1 MAIQLISPIE
11 RSPLLVKKFQN
22 LAGFCREEI
31 LALYMI
37 FNRGITPT
45 TTTVYLSLKLGTLHT
60 TRVHG
65 PCSRAVD
72 TGRVYRTWPGDVNTW
87 TGLEEAMNNPQL
99 YSRPFTT
106 TQ

>member
-1 MAIQLISPIE
+1 MATAKIPHVE
-11 RSPLLVKKFQN
+11 RSPLLVKKFPN
-22 LAGFCREEI
+22 LARFCREGI

-65 PCSRAVD
+65 PCSRAVC
-72 TGRVYRTWPGDVNTW
+72 TEHW
-87 TGLEEAMNNPQL
+87 TGLEEAMNNPQV
-99 YSRPFTT
+99 
-106 TQ
+106 